1 MKKVKGFRL
10 SDDVLKEIERIAKE
24 KGMTQTQIIEKAI
37 KCLIEN
43 ERKDNKELE
52 LLQEQNKNMQI
63 ALNSL
68 KIALE
73 SKEEVINEKE
83 RLLKEREERIKELQE
98 RLKAKNKPFWKF
110 W

>member
-10 SDDVLKEIERIAKE
+10 SDDVLKMIEEIAEKEGITQTEIIERAV
-24 KGMTQTQIIEKAI
+24 
-37 KCLIEN
+37 KCLVEN
-43 ERKDNKELE
+43 QKKNDVELE

-68 KIALE
+68 KITLE
-73 SKEEVINEKE
+73 SKENEINTFKLLIDEKE
-83 RLLKEREERIKELQE
+83 KRIEELQE
-98 RLKAKNKPFWKF
+98 RLKEKSKPFWKF